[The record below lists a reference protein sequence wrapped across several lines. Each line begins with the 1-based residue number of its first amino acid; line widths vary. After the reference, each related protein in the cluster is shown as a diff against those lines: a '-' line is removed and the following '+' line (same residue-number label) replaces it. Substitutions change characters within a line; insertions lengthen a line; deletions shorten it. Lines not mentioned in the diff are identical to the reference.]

1 MSETRSAAT
10 QGQGDV
16 FWNKYKDG
24 KRTFWCD
31 EKGLILGGCN
41 YMGKYIHQLFEICI

>member
-16 FWNKYKDG
+16 LGNKYKDG

-31 EKGLILGGCN
+31 EKVRILGGGN
-41 YMGKYIHQLFEICI
+41 YMGKYIHQLFELCA